1 MRDFRA
7 HLAAVRIA
15 TVLIVTLGALGGC
28 DRQVGP
34 FVPGEQP
41 SQPDLRKIF
50 PPGAEQAEKSAK
62 SMGEAEAPDRGTM
75 PPAPGGAA
83 AAGEPVRGRVSV
95 APELAARAPAS
106 AMLFIVVRSGASGPP
121 LAAKRVESPKFPFE
135 FEIGP
140 NDRVIQS
147 MPFEGPLFLTARLD
161 ADGNATTHNAGDL
174 QGAAKAPVDPG
185 AEGVEIVLGEVP

>member
-1 MRDFRA
+1 MRDFRTRLGA
-7 HLAAVRIA
+7 LLIA
-15 TVLIVTLGALGGC
+15 TFGALGGC

-50 PPGAEQAEKSAK
+50 PPGAEQAQKSAG
-62 SMGEAEAPDRGTM
+62 SMGEAEEPDRGGP
-75 PPAPGGAA
+75 PPAPGGSA
-83 AAGEPVRGRVSV
+83 AAGEPVRGRVNV

-106 AMLFIVVRSGASGPP
+106 AVLFIVARRGASGPP
-121 LAAKRVESPKFPFE
+121 FAAKRLESPKFPLE

-140 NDRVIQS
+140 KDRMIQT

-161 ADGNATTHNAGDL
+161 GDGNATTHAAGDL
-174 QGAAKAPVDPG
+174 QGTAKTPVDPG
-185 AEGVEIVLGEVP
+185 ADGVEILLGEVL